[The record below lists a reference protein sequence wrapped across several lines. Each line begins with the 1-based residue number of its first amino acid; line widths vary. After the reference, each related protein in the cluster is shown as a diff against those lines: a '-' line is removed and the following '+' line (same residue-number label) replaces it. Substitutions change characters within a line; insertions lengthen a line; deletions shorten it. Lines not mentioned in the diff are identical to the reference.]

1 MIDAA
6 RYKAKAGLIWVM
18 NLAKRRKRR
27 GKLRLGG
34 IRGYRP
40 T

>member
-18 NLAKRRKRR
+18 NLAKRRKRKIDR

-34 IRGYRP
+34 IRP